1 MSLRPLV
8 LAAIVGLFSANASAA
23 VLFSTLGQGINTTG
37 IINDADIRFA
47 SDFETAGSG
56 ATITG
61 LTLKMSNGDT
71 IAHNFKTSIYS
82 DLGGTVGTLLTDFS
96 TEMIA
101 ANQVGAI
108 DKLFTH
114 AGHSLAANTK
124 YWVVIEMLEGI
135 VDNTFDVTWT
145 GNTIDGIDG
154 GGSFLE
160 VTSSETQVSFDAG
173 ASWGDFQT
181 GNFLFNVIGVTVVPE
196 PSRAVLAIAGLFGLC
211 FRRRR

>member
-1 MSLRPLV
+1 MSLRPLL
-8 LAAIVGLFSANASAA
+8 LAAIAGLFAANASAA
-23 VLFSTLGQGINTTG
+23 VLFSTLGQGVNTTG
-37 IINDADIRFA
+37 ILNDADIRFA

-61 LTLKMSNGDT
+61 LTLNLSNGDT
-71 IAHNFKTSIYS
+71 IAHNFKTSIFS
-82 DLGGTVGTLLTDFS
+82 DLGGTVGALLTDFS
-96 TEMIA
+96 TEVIA

-108 DKLFTH
+108 NKLFTH
-114 AGHSLAANTK
+114 AGYSLAANTK
-124 YWVVIEMLEGI
+124 YWVVIEMLEDI

-145 GNTIDGIDG
+145 GNTADGIDA

-160 VTSSETQVSFDAG
+160 VTSSNTQVSFDAG
-173 ASWGDFQT
+173 GSWGDFQP
-181 GNFLFNVIGVTVVPE
+181 GNFLFNVIGTTVVPE